1 MSRPLSESDEWD
13 LLRLAAE
20 LVLGDGFRPDAAVTK
35 AVDLLAKGIEGD
47 ATVALAMQPADP
59 RSLDG
64 IEVRALF
71 LALLHEH
78 GLGLAAPAN
87 AGWVKVRWIAELMLQ
102 GAIGPAAG
110 ANQLWQLWHVC
121 GAPGDELTWMLELH
135 DPRESSVG
143 RPGWRSDGRC
153 CLIGGPAGSL
163 HGPNGPLAMG
173 PTG

>member
-64 IEVRALF
+64 IERS
-71 LALLHEH
+71 E
-78 GLGLAAPAN
+78 P
-87 AGWVKVRWIAELMLQ
+87 
-102 GAIGPAAG
+102 
-110 ANQLWQLWHVC
+110 
-121 GAPGDELTWMLELH
+121 
-135 DPRESSVG
+135 SS
-143 RPGWRSDGRC
+143 WRC
-153 CLIGGPAGSL
+153 CTNTGWGWQHLQMPGG
-163 HGPNGPLAMG
+163 
-173 PTG
+173 